1 MQPLLTF
8 EQSGVHIPP
17 EPAAADPNSR
27 RSSAYARFMLKLQL
41 ISVHT
46 LWGEPLVRYLAGQVQ
61 QGAVAL
67 YQRLDPQL
75 THTGAS
81 NERNRSLTMTCCL
94 FC

>member
-8 EQSGVHIPP
+8 VQSGVHIPP

-46 LWGEPLVRYLAGQVQ
+46 LWGELLVKYLVGRVQ

-67 YQRLDPQL
+67 YQTLDPQL
-75 THTGAS
+75 THTGAR
-81 NERNRSLTMTCCL
+81 NERNQVSILSCCL